1 MTITWSIGQ
10 MDRNAANGGVTVA
23 HWNVTAVDGGVTVAH
38 WRVEA
43 VDGEHSASAYDT
55 EGFTPDATATDFVP
69 YDQLTEDV
77 VLAWVWGSV
86 DKAKMEASLAAQIEA
101 KKNPVTL
108 NGLPW

>member
-1 MTITWSIGQ
+1 MTITWSIAQ
-10 MDRNAANGGVTVA
+10 LNHNAT
-23 HWNVTAVDGGVTVAH
+23 DGGVTVAH

-43 VDGEHSASAYDT
+43 VDGDYSASAYGSA
-55 EGFTPDATATDFVP
+55 GFTPDASAAGFVL
-69 YDQLTEDV
+69 YDQLTEAD

-86 DKAKMEASLAAQIEA
+86 DKDATEASLAQQIEA

>member
-1 MTITWSIGQ
+1 MTTTWSIAQ
-10 MDRNAANGGVTVA
+10 LDRNAA
-23 HWNVTAVDGGVTVAH
+23 DGGVTVAH

-43 VDGEHSASAYDT
+43 VDGDHAASAYGSA
-55 EGFTPDATATDFVP
+55 GFTPDASSMGFVP
-69 YDQLTEDV
+69 YDQLTEAD

-86 DKAKMEASLAAQIEA
+86 DKAEMEASLAAQIEA

>member
-1 MTITWSIGQ
+1 MTTTWSIGQ
-10 MDRNAANGGVTVA
+10 MDRNAANGGVI
-23 HWNVTAVDGGVTVAH
+23 VAH

-43 VDGEHSASAYDT
+43 VDGEHSASAYGSA
-55 EGFTPDATATDFVP
+55 GFTPDASAADFKP
-69 YDQLTEDV
+69 YDQLTEAD

-86 DKAKMEASLAAQIEA
+86 DKDAAEASLAQQIEA

>member
-10 MDRNAANGGVTVA
+10 MDRNAA
-23 HWNVTAVDGGVTVAH
+23 DGGVTVAH

-43 VDGEHSASAYDT
+43 VDGEHSASAYGSA
-55 EGFTPDATATDFVP
+55 GFTPDASAPDFKP
-69 YDQLTEDV
+69 YDQLTQED

-86 DKAKMEASLAAQIEA
+86 DKTEIEASLAQQIETQ
-101 KKNPVTL
+101 KNPVTL

>member
-1 MTITWSIGQ
+1 MTTTWSIAQ
-10 MDRNAANGGVTVA
+10 LDRNAAN
-23 HWNVTAVDGGVTVAH
+23 GGVTVAH

-43 VDGEHSASAYDT
+43 VDGEHSASAYGSA
-55 EGFTPDATATDFVP
+55 GFTPDASAADFKP
-69 YDQLTEDV
+69 YDQLTQAD

-86 DKAKMEASLAAQIEA
+86 DKAEIETSLAQQIEA

>member
-1 MTITWSIGQ
+1 MTTTWSIGQ
-10 MDRNAANGGVTVA
+10 LDRNAAN
-23 HWNVTAVDGGVTVAH
+23 GGVTVAH

-43 VDGEHSASAYDT
+43 VDGEHSASAYGSA
-55 EGFTPDATATDFVP
+55 GFTPDASAADFKP
-69 YDQLTEDV
+69 YDQLTQAD

-86 DKAKMEASLAAQIEA
+86 DKAEIETSLAQQIEA

>member
-1 MTITWSIGQ
+1 MTTTWSIAQ
-10 MDRNAANGGVTVA
+10 LDRNAAN
-23 HWNVTAVDGGVTVAH
+23 GGVTVAH

-43 VDGEHSASAYDT
+43 VDGDHSASAYGT
-55 EGFTPDATATDFVP
+55 AGFTPDASAPDFKP
-69 YDQLTEDV
+69 YDQLTQAD

-86 DKAKMEASLAAQIEA
+86 NKAETEASLSQQIEA

>member
-1 MTITWSIGQ
+1 MTTTWSIGQ
-10 MDRNAANGGVTVA
+10 MDRNAAN
-23 HWNVTAVDGGVTVAH
+23 GGVTVAH

-43 VDGEHSASAYDT
+43 VDGEHSASAYGSA
-55 EGFTPDATATDFVP
+55 GFTPDASAADFVP

-77 VLAWVWGSV
+77 VLAWVWVLV
-86 DKAKMEASLAAQIEA
+86 DKAEMEASLAQQIEA